1 VEWDCWG
8 GIDMK
13 EEMKE
18 TKRLLEACMKDEIE
32 GEYECEMRTSILGS
46 RTAFVTNVSRQTTL
60 DEFNDEVRNGKSS
73 FLVLNVLINPR
84 YFKEWSVEKMA
95 LSIYSD
101 LLRKINAS

>member
-1 VEWDCWG
+1 
-8 GIDMK
+8 
-13 EEMKE
+13 
-18 TKRLLEACMKDEIE
+18 MKDEIE

-60 DEFNDEVRNGKSS
+60 DGFDDEVKDGKPS

-95 LSIYSD
+95 LSICSD
-101 LLRKINAS
+101 LLRKIDAS